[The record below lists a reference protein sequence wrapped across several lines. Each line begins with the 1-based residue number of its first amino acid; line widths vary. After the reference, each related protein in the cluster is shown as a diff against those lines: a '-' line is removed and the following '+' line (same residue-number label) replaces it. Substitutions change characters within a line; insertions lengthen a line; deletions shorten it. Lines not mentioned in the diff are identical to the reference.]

1 MTVYSE
7 IGGNFNNITGTGSDN
22 TLDYTNDFSGVRI
35 DLQFIDQ
42 PSPVGFAF
50 TGGGWFNTFT
60 DIQNF
65 VGSSAGNNSFQSVG
79 SGDYS
84 FTGKGGNNTL
94 DYTYDTDQ
102 GVTVNL
108 LTDTASKDFTFSS
121 GGKFGPISVSWA
133 EDTFSDIQNF
143 IGSSGGANVFQSVG
157 TGYYNFTGT
166 GSDNTLNYSSDTDG
180 VTIEMGGHAVL
191 KDMAFVTLP
200 VGVPVPLGPY
210 IDTFSNIQTM
220 VGLVGAGDT
229 VDFSGA
235 LNQYAVVTNPDG
247 SITVTDSVAGRDGSM
262 TFDQVENLKFTN
274 TTVTEAFL
282 GGSFTNSGQAINDI
296 YNAVL
301 QHSATSSQI
310 STVEATATAS
320 GDAAAISSI
329 VNSSEA
335 QYNVNPVIQ
344 IIELATGVLPNATQ
358 LSGWVAAVEADGLL
372 TGQAQTNP
380 LMDNMAE
387 AFVAST
393 MFGNTFNGGT
403 AVDPNAAIT
412 ASIVSAIIQ
421 AATGVAATQTQIHN
435 WVATGETIDQVFVEF
450 ALGDQYTAHLQGT
463 VQHYLTSAAEY
474 AASADFAGA
483 SSSVLGSV
491 PASELIHG

>member
-22 TLDYTNDFSGVRI
+22 TLDYTNDSSGVRI

-65 VGSSAGNNSFQSVG
+65 VGSAAGNNSFQSVG
-79 SGDYS
+79 SGDYG

-108 LTDTASKDFTFSS
+108 LTDTVGKDFTFTS
-121 GGKFGPISVSWA
+121 GGKFGPISISVA
-133 EDTFSDIQNF
+133 HDTFSDIQNF
-143 IGSSGGANVFQSVG
+143 IGSSGGANVFQSVA
-157 TGYYNFTGT
+157 TGDYNFTGT
-166 GSDNTLNYSSDTDG
+166 GSDNTLNYSADTDA
-180 VTIEMGGHAVL
+180 VTIQMGSHSVV
-191 KDMAFVTLP
+191 KDFFDIHVGP
-200 VGVPVPLGPY
+200 VVVPLPY

-235 LNQYAVVTNPDG
+235 SNQYAVVTNPDG

-274 TTVTEAFL
+274 TTVTESFL

-301 QHSATSSQI
+301 QHSATSGQI

-335 QYNVNPVIQ
+335 QYNVDPVIQ

-403 AVDPNAAIT
+403 AVDPNAIIT
-412 ASIVSAIIQ
+412 ASIATAIIQ
-421 AATGVAATQTQIHN
+421 AATGDTLSEAQTAAQA
-435 WVATGETIDQVFVEF
+435 WVTTGKTIDQVFVEF

>member
-1 MTVYSE
+1 MWS
-7 IGGNFNNITGTGSDN
+7 I
-22 TLDYTNDFSGVRI
+22 LSG
-35 DLQFIDQ
+35 
-42 PSPVGFAF
+42 A
-50 TGGGWFNTFT
+50 
-60 DIQNF
+60 
-65 VGSSAGNNSFQSVG
+65 
-79 SGDYS
+79 
-84 FTGKGGNNTL
+84 
-94 DYTYDTDQ
+94 
-102 GVTVNL
+102 
-108 LTDTASKDFTFSS
+108 
-121 GGKFGPISVSWA
+121 
-133 EDTFSDIQNF
+133 
-143 IGSSGGANVFQSVG
+143 
-157 TGYYNFTGT
+157 
-166 GSDNTLNYSSDTDG
+166 
-180 VTIEMGGHAVL
+180 
-191 KDMAFVTLP
+191 
-200 VGVPVPLGPY
+200 Y
-210 IDTFSNIQTM
+210 IDSFSNIQTM
-220 VGLVGAGDT
+220 VGLVGTGDT

-235 LNQYAVVTNPDG
+235 SNQYTVVTNPNG

-274 TTVTEAFL
+274 TTVTESFL

-301 QHSATSSQI
+301 QHSATSGEI
-310 STVEATATAS
+310 STVEATAAAS

-335 QYNVNPVIQ
+335 QYNVDPVIQ
-344 IIELATGVLPNATQ
+344 IIELATGALPTAAA
-358 LSGWVAAVEADGLL
+358 LSGWVAAIEANGLL

-403 AVDPNAAIT
+403 AVDPNAPIT